1 MMSDDRYK
9 TAIVTGGLRGL
20 GRAMV
25 LSLAR
30 EGFRVVA
37 VGHIDADFAKISSEA
52 AYRGLASRLLVL
64 IADLRKPKDC
74 DRVIS
79 ETLTAFGSADILINN
94 AGLTFTT
101 IWPDLGRRASP
112 PKSWEASD
120 EIVQAVM
127 DTNYVAADQMTR
139 RLAPRMIE
147 RGWGRIIN
155 VTTKLDTMN
164 KPGSSAYGPSKAAL
178 EMATQIFAKELAG
191 TGVTINVL
199 NPGAGAD
206 TEGMAPEFR
215 AASRAGRIPRL
226 VAPEQM
232 VAPLLWLVSHAADG
246 VNGRRFDANAWDS
259 GIAPNIAAARA
270 SRPAGFELRIDDA
283 PRDDATRGRAAKERN
298 PCGKISNRAAP

>member
-1 MMSDDRYK
+1 
-9 TAIVTGGLRGL
+9 
-20 GRAMV
+20 MV
-25 LSLAR
+25 LGLAR
-30 EGFRVVA
+30 EGFRVAA
-37 VGHIDADFAKISSEA
+37 VGHIDADFAKMTSA
-52 AYRGLASRLLVL
+52 AADGGSASRLLVL

-79 ETLTAFGSADILINN
+79 ETLTTFGSADILVNN

-164 KPGSSAYGPSKAAL
+164 RPGSSAYGPSKAAL
-178 EMATQIFAKELAG
+178 EMATQIIAKELAG

-215 AASRAGRIPRL
+215 AASRAGRIPQL

-232 VAPLLWLVSHAADG
+232 VAPLLWLVSHAADS

-259 GIAPNIAAARA
+259 GLAPSIAAARA
-270 SRPAGFELRIDDA
+270 SRPAGFELRTDDA
-283 PRDDATRGRAAKERN
+283 QQEHSTRRDDATDGSIAKERN
-298 PCGKISNRAAP
+298 PCGRISNRAAP